1 MKKVL
6 IFIAGVVIG
15 AILMLVIAALIGNS
29 SNGESSNNGM
39 TFFEKEGDC
48 ISENSFEV
56 FQVLDSGDA
65 LANEVKIE
73 WDMSA
78 PTGVTVLLL
87 CKDGKSYYDDQ
98 VIKVSEGKC
107 AKQIGTFKYST
118 KAGFD
123 KTVPI
128 VSILNK

>member
-6 IFIAGVVIG
+6 IFIAGVATGVV
-15 AILMLVIAALIGNS
+15 LMFAIAAFISNGDS

-48 ISENSFEV
+48 ISGNNFEV

-65 LANEVKIE
+65 LANEIDE
-73 WDMSA
+73 FSIS
-78 PTGVTVLLL
+78 TGLMVLFLY
-87 CKDGKSYYDDQ
+87 DEGKSYYDDQ
-98 VIKVSEGKC
+98 VIKVPEGKC

>member
-6 IFIAGVVIG
+6 IFIAGIVTG

-48 ISENSFEV
+48 ISENNFEV

-65 LANEVKIE
+65 LANEIDE
-73 WDMSA
+73 LSIS
-78 PTGVTVLLL
+78 TGLMVLFL
-87 CKDGKSYYDDQ
+87 CD
-98 VIKVSEGKC
+98 EGKC

>member
-6 IFIAGVVIG
+6 IFIAGIVTG

-48 ISENSFEV
+48 ISENNFEV

-65 LANEVKIE
+65 LANEIDE
-73 WDMSA
+73 LSIS
-78 PTGVTVLLL
+78 TGLMVLFL
-87 CKDGKSYYDDQ
+87 CDEGKSYYDDQ
-98 VIKVSEGKC
+98 VIKVPEGK
-107 AKQIGTFKYST
+107 
-118 KAGFD
+118 
-123 KTVPI
+123 
-128 VSILNK
+128 

>member
-6 IFIAGVVIG
+6 IFIAGVVTG

-48 ISENSFEV
+48 ISENNFEV
-56 FQVLDSGDA
+56 FQVLDSIDE
-65 LANEVKIE
+65 LSI
-73 WDMSA
+73 S
-78 PTGVTVLLL
+78 TGLMVLFL
-87 CKDGKSYYDDQ
+87 CDEGKSYYDDQ
-98 VIKVSEGKC
+98 VIKVPEGKC

>member
-6 IFIAGVVIG
+6 IFIAGVVTG

-48 ISENSFEV
+48 ISENNFEV

-65 LANEVKIE
+65 LAPFCKKKQQMN
-73 WDMSA
+73 
-78 PTGVTVLLL
+78 VTSNAAFLLFDYML
-87 CKDGKSYYDDQ
+87 LF
-98 VIKVSEGKC
+98 
-107 AKQIGTFKYST
+107 TF
-118 KAGFD
+118 
-123 KTVPI
+123 PI
-128 VSILNK
+128 

>member
-6 IFIAGVVIG
+6 IFIAGVVTG
-15 AILMLVIAALIGNS
+15 VVLMFAIAAFISSGDS

-73 WDMSA
+73 WDMSV

-87 CKDGKSYYDDQ
+87 CKDGNRIMTTKLSKFLKENVQSRLGHSNTQQRQ
-98 VIKVSEGKC
+98 VLIRL
-107 AKQIGTFKYST
+107 F
-118 KAGFD
+118 
-123 KTVPI
+123 
-128 VSILNK
+128 LL

>member
-6 IFIAGVVIG
+6 IFIAGIVTG

-48 ISENSFEV
+48 ISENN
-56 FQVLDSGDA
+56 FQVLDSGEA
-65 LANEVKIE
+65 LANEIDE
-73 WDMSA
+73 LSIS
-78 PTGVTVLLL
+78 TGLMVLFL
-87 CKDGKSYYDDQ
+87 CDEGKSYYDDQ
-98 VIKVSEGKC
+98 VIKVPEGKC

>member
-6 IFIAGVVIG
+6 IFIAGVVTG

-48 ISENSFEV
+48 ISENNFEV

-65 LANEVKIE
+65 LANEIDE
-73 WDMSA
+73 LSIS
-78 PTGVTVLLL
+78 TGLMVLFLCDEGNRIMTTKLSKFLKENVQSRLGHSNTQQRQVLIRLFLL
-87 CKDGKSYYDDQ
+87 
-98 VIKVSEGKC
+98 
-107 AKQIGTFKYST
+107 
-118 KAGFD
+118 
-123 KTVPI
+123 
-128 VSILNK
+128 

>member
-6 IFIAGVVIG
+6 IFIAGIVTG

-48 ISENSFEV
+48 ISENNFEV

-65 LANEVKIE
+65 LANEIDE
-73 WDMSA
+73 LSIS
-78 PTGVTVLLL
+78 TGLMVLFL
-87 CKDGKSYYDDQ
+87 CDAEALAHFIAELERLKLGVLTNGEIVYDDKNEKE
-98 VIKVSEGKC
+98 VFNLMEKC
-107 AKQIGTFKYST
+107 
-118 KAGFD
+118 
-123 KTVPI
+123 
-128 VSILNK
+128 ILNKE

>member
-6 IFIAGVVIG
+6 IFIAGVVTG

-48 ISENSFEV
+48 ISENNFEV

-65 LANEVKIE
+65 LANEIDE
-73 WDMSA
+73 LSIS
-78 PTGVTVLLL
+78 TGLMVLFL
-87 CKDGKSYYDDQ
+87 CDEGKSYYDDQ
-98 VIKVSEGKC
+98 VIKVPEGKC
-107 AKQIGTFKYST
+107 AKQIRTFKYST

>member
-6 IFIAGVVIG
+6 IFIAGVVTG

-48 ISENSFEV
+48 ISENNFE
-56 FQVLDSGDA
+56 VLDSGDA
-65 LANEVKIE
+65 LANEIDE
-73 WDMSA
+73 LSIS
-78 PTGVTVLLL
+78 TGLMVLFL
-87 CKDGKSYYDDQ
+87 CDEGKSYYDDQ
-98 VIKVSEGKC
+98 VIKVPEGKC

>member
-6 IFIAGVVIG
+6 IFIAGIVTG

-48 ISENSFEV
+48 ISENNFEV

-65 LANEVKIE
+65 LANELSI
-73 WDMSA
+73 S
-78 PTGVTVLLL
+78 TGLMVLFL
-87 CKDGKSYYDDQ
+87 CDEGKSYYDDQ
-98 VIKVSEGKC
+98 VIKVPEGKC

>member
-1 MKKVL
+1 MEWHSL
-6 IFIAGVVIG
+6 R
-15 AILMLVIAALIGNS
+15 
-29 SNGESSNNGM
+29 
-39 TFFEKEGDC
+39 EGDC

-73 WDMSA
+73 WDMSV

>member
-48 ISENSFEV
+48 ISENNFEV
-56 FQVLDSGDA
+56 FQVL
-65 LANEVKIE
+65 
-73 WDMSA
+73 
-78 PTGVTVLLL
+78 
-87 CKDGKSYYDDQ
+87 
-98 VIKVSEGKC
+98 IKVSEGKC

>member
-6 IFIAGVVIG
+6 IFIAGVVTG
-15 AILMLVIAALIGNS
+15 AILMLVIGNS

-48 ISENSFEV
+48 ISENNFEV

-65 LANEVKIE
+65 LANEIDE
-73 WDMSA
+73 LSIS
-78 PTGVTVLLL
+78 TGLMVLFL
-87 CKDGKSYYDDQ
+87 CDEGKSYYDDQ
-98 VIKVSEGKC
+98 VIKVPEGKC

>member
-1 MKKVL
+1 ML
-6 IFIAGVVIG
+6 H
-15 AILMLVIAALIGNS
+15 ILLKSKL
-29 SNGESSNNGM
+29 
-39 TFFEKEGDC
+39 
-48 ISENSFEV
+48 
-56 FQVLDSGDA
+56 LD
-65 LANEVKIE
+65 NEVKIE
-73 WDMSA
+73 WDMSV

-128 VSILNK
+128 VSILNKY

>member
-6 IFIAGVVIG
+6 IFIAGVVTG

-48 ISENSFEV
+48 ISENNFEV

-65 LANEVKIE
+65 LANEIDE
-73 WDMSA
+73 LSIS
-78 PTGVTVLLL
+78 TGLMVYFCVMKGNRIMTTKLSKFLKENVQSRLGHSNTQQRQVLIRLFLL
-87 CKDGKSYYDDQ
+87 
-98 VIKVSEGKC
+98 
-107 AKQIGTFKYST
+107 
-118 KAGFD
+118 
-123 KTVPI
+123 
-128 VSILNK
+128 

>member
-6 IFIAGVVIG
+6 IFIAGIVTG

-48 ISENSFEV
+48 ISENNFEV

-65 LANEVKIE
+65 LANEIDE
-73 WDMSA
+73 LSIS
-78 PTGVTVLLL
+78 TGLMVLFL
-87 CKDGKSYYDDQ
+87 CDEGKSYYDDQ
-98 VIKVSEGKC
+98 VIKVPEGKC
-107 AKQIGTFKYST
+107 AKQIGTFNYST

>member
-6 IFIAGVVIG
+6 IFIAGVVTG

-39 TFFEKEGDC
+39 TFFEKEGEC
-48 ISENSFEV
+48 SSENNFEV

-65 LANEVKIE
+65 LANEIDE
-73 WDMSA
+73 LSIS
-78 PTGVTVLLL
+78 TGLMVLFL
-87 CKDGKSYYDDQ
+87 CDEGKSYYDDQ
-98 VIKVSEGKC
+98 VIKVPEGKC
-107 AKQIGTFKYST
+107 AKQIETFKYST

>member
-6 IFIAGVVIG
+6 IFIAGIVTG

-48 ISENSFEV
+48 ISENNFEV

-65 LANEVKIE
+65 LANEIDE
-73 WDMSA
+73 LSIS
-78 PTGVTVLLL
+78 TGLMVLFL
-87 CKDGKSYYDDQ
+87 CDEGKSYYDDL
-98 VIKVSEGKC
+98 VIKVPEGKC